1 MVVVTGS
8 VIIGLA
14 TIGGAWLG
22 RRDGARREVYF
33 GAAAG
38 ALLVIAG
45 VHILPDAWSAA
56 SRGGISVWIVPAVAG
71 ASFWLAGLAVR
82 QGCACRLDQQT
93 AGGAGTAAAL
103 SLHRLLEG
111 VALALGGS
119 VAVAIALFLH
129 AFAEGLAAG
138 TLLSS
143 VRRRRAALWL
153 AAMCVSP
160 VAGAA
165 AATAGVYPAWTQ
177 PVLLAMVAG
186 VLGQAAKVSFGAAF
200 AEAWSSQLNPEL
212 AARGQAPSPSV
223 DSVGTGLAATGSRQ
237 LRVAELV
244 LSAPS
249 AATVVA
255 ALVTTL
261 AVHGVG

>member
-1 MVVVTGS
+1 MLIVIGS
-8 VIIGLA
+8 LIIGLA
-14 TIGGAWLG
+14 TLAGAWLG
-22 RRDGARREVYF
+22 RRKGARREVYF

-56 SRGGISVWIVPAVAG
+56 ELAGISVWAVLAVAG

-82 QGCACRLDQQT
+82 RGCACQLDKEA
-93 AGGAGTAAAL
+93 AGGAGTASAL
-103 SLHRLLEG
+103 ALHRLLEG

-119 VAVAIALFLH
+119 FVVAVALFVH

-143 VRRRRAALWL
+143 VSRRRAALWL

-160 VAGAA
+160 VVGAA
-165 AATAGVYPAWTQ
+165 VATAAVFPVRAE
-177 PVLLAMVAG
+177 PVLLAVVAG

-200 AEAWSSQLNPEL
+200 RQTDVGQPGGLEVGHAEA
-212 AARGQAPSPSV
+212 
-223 DSVGTGLAATGSRQ
+223 GLAAAGLVQARFA
-237 LRVAELV
+237 RLV
-244 LSAPS
+244 LSAP
-249 AATVVA
+249 AAAAVVA
-255 ALVTTL
+255 AVITTL
-261 AVHGVG
+261 AVRGVG